1 MIDRDTLINKIKEL
15 RIDNIK
21 STDDLII
28 NKTLDKVFE
37 IVDQLSD
44 DIKVKHRVPDNK
56 QYTNYLN
63 K

>member
-37 IVDQLSD
+37 IVDQLSN
-44 DIKVKHRVPDNK
+44 DIKVKHWV
-56 QYTNYLN
+56 LN
-63 K
+63 SK

>member
-15 RIDNIK
+15 RVDNIK

-37 IVDQLSD
+37 IIDQLSN
-44 DIKVKHRVPDNK
+44 DIKVKHWVPDSK
-56 QYTNYLN
+56 
-63 K
+63 

>member
-37 IVDQLSD
+37 IVDQLSN
-44 DIKVKHRVPDNK
+44 DIKVKHWVLDSK
-56 QYTNYLN
+56 
-63 K
+63 

>member
-37 IVDQLSD
+37 IVGQLSN
-44 DIKVKHRVPDNK
+44 DIKVKHWV
-56 QYTNYLN
+56 LN
-63 K
+63 SK